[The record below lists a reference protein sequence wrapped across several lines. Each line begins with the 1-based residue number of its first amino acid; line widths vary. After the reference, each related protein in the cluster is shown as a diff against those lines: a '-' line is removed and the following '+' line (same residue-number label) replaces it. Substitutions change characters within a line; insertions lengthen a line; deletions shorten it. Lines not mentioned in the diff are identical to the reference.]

1 MNDQDQIRRDQIEQG
16 RKMGRLGVP
25 ERIEVLNPDYNRP
38 RCKPSPAKQLTGHEA
53 YIENLRTSAAEVKLY
68 LVGNISS
75 VGVVRAAD
83 KYTISIATADG
94 TVEVVFKSGIV
105 KLVPTKRGVKKND

>member
-1 MNDQDQIRRDQIEQG
+1 MTDQDQIRREQIEEG
-16 RKMGRLGVP
+16 RKMGRLGLP
-25 ERIEVLNPDYNRP
+25 AAAGAAPDFSNP
-38 RCKPSPAKQLTGHEA
+38 RCKPSPPKQLTGHEA
-53 YIENLRTSAAEVKLY
+53 YIENLRSSGAEVKLF

-75 VGVVRAAD
+75 MGTVRAAD

-94 TVEVVFKSGIV
+94 TVEIVFKSSIV